1 MIHIVDFF
9 TRTFGAGGSIIVAV
23 IFFALAILGVIIAMR
38 GRGAIDR
45 IVGICSWA
53 TGTLSGAMLGLLC
66 FNSLILMI
74 ILAAVGGV
82 LLLYTVKNNKGIGY
96 FIGIASL
103 GWFLAFV
110 ITSEM
115 NITDARFTE
124 NTLLFIDLVI
134 GLGLGLLAALRSKYL
149 VSLITAASGGVI
161 TAISTLAMIGYYFA
175 DTRTWVV
182 SAVVALAGFAV
193 QIHTYDLKSEGKN
206 KKRR

>member
-9 TRTFGAGGSIIVAV
+9 THTFGAGGSIIVAV

-82 LLLYTVKNNKGIGY
+82 LLLYTVKNAKGIGY

-149 VSLITAASGGVI
+149 VSVITAASGGVI

-182 SAVVALAGFAV
+182 SAAVALAGFAV